1 MELDLEFHTL
11 YLAASGNQKAVNV
24 FRDMQP
30 FTYASGTYVSQPH
43 YRDCECVEEHQAIL
57 DAALA
62 SDLDALKAARLP
74 QHLITPERHCSSS
87 SGKSDDLPR
96 KLKITRTII
105 HQASPVHV
113 FAPQAYENQKNTM

>member
-1 MELDLEFHTL
+1 MIPIISPMNFFELDLEFHTL

-57 DAALA
+57 DAALGIRFRRTEGSRYRA
-62 SDLDALKAARLP
+62 S
-74 QHLITPERHCSSS
+74 E
-87 SGKSDDLPR
+87 
-96 KLKITRTII
+96 
-105 HQASPVHV
+105 
-113 FAPQAYENQKNTM
+113 

>member
-1 MELDLEFHTL
+1 MIPIISPMNFFGIGFRIS
-11 YLAASGNQKAVNV
+11 YPVSGSLRNQKAVNV

-62 SDLDALKAARLP
+62 SDLDALKAAVTA
-74 QHLITPERHCSSS
+74 HLNNSRKALQLIFKVNQMIYPE
-87 SGKSDDLPR
+87 
-96 KLKITRTII
+96 
-105 HQASPVHV
+105 
-113 FAPQAYENQKNTM
+113 N

>member
-1 MELDLEFHTL
+1 MNFFELDLEFHTL

-62 SDLDALKAARLP
+62 SDLDALKAAVTA
-74 QHLITPERHCSSS
+74 HLNNSRKALQLIFKVNQMIYPE
-87 SGKSDDLPR
+87 
-96 KLKITRTII
+96 
-105 HQASPVHV
+105 
-113 FAPQAYENQKNTM
+113 N